1 MVTIKC
7 NELKN
12 VLIVKKTIMPVT
24 SPKKCQITYSPSL
37 QECCYKNRL
46 YFLSIGVYSFYPFK
60 LARHTY
66 TIGPGICKRKI
77 TTTKEFIVGREHFP
91 GFLRTSLLTPRFPGA
106 LYHTLARIK
115 PLVLFI
121 LFYLWPQHP
130 SGNTTYG
137 LFQGAALPI
146 SPQHIKRERVF

>member
-1 MVTIKC
+1 MMVTIKC

-12 VLIVKKTIMPVT
+12 VLIVKKTIMPAT

-37 QECCYKNRL
+37 QECRYKNRL

-77 TTTKEFIVGREHFP
+77 TTTKEFIVGRDTPQGSSELP
-91 GFLRTSLLTPRFPGA
+91 CLILDSLELSTILWLGSSLLSC
-106 LYHTLARIK
+106 
-115 PLVLFI
+115 LFCSVSGLNI
-121 LFYLWPQHP
+121 LQEIPHRVY
-130 SGNTTYG
+130 SR
-137 LFQGAALPI
+137 ALPCLSHPNI
-146 SPQHIKRERVF
+146 